1 LFNSSISKNI
11 FYLGT
16 EKSLQFLNQIFLIV
30 IIAPYLGA
38 DNYGLLSYSISLI
51 GILLVFSNWGFER
64 LVVIEIANSNTRK
77 HSSNI
82 VLNSFF
88 IRIILSIA
96 VLILFFITFYL
107 FPDVRDRTSKILLI
121 LLLNLIFNS
130 WIVFDAN
137 NQAKNNILNSVK
149 LKSISIII
157 IISYRFILYVN
168 HIEFE
173 QFVIS
178 YLVEQFLLLILFS
191 TNFFRQN
198 NKFLEFKIDFK
209 LIKRILKNGFYVAL
223 SGLCIL
229 VYSRLNQ
236 IIVNYYFDASF
247 LGSFSLIMNIVEI
260 PFSFA
265 SVLTILVLPFLSTLK
280 NQEELIKLERSIFF
294 IYFLLGIF
302 ISILFVIFSFAIN
315 KYFSNDF
322 PDFQD
327 HFIIA
332 ITMIPF
338 GFISYFVTLKMSAD
352 HKFKIY
358 LIMTLINTTLSATF
372 SILLIT
378 AFGKYGAT
386 WGYVSG
392 QIISAIITPFF
403 FLKSYHKTLLAGV
416 EMLLTPRSAIAFFV
430 MAYENNSVNV
440 KSSDI

>member
-1 LFNSSISKNI
+1 
-11 FYLGT
+11 
-16 EKSLQFLNQIFLIV
+16 
-30 IIAPYLGA
+30 
-38 DNYGLLSYSISLI
+38 
-51 GILLVFSNWGFER
+51 
-64 LVVIEIANSNTRK
+64 
-77 HSSNI
+77 
-82 VLNSFF
+82 
-88 IRIILSIA
+88 
-96 VLILFFITFYL
+96 
-107 FPDVRDRTSKILLI
+107 
-121 LLLNLIFNS
+121 
-130 WIVFDAN
+130 
-137 NQAKNNILNSVK
+137 
-149 LKSISIII
+149 
-157 IISYRFILYVN
+157 
-168 HIEFE
+168 
-173 QFVIS
+173 
-178 YLVEQFLLLILFS
+178 
-191 TNFFRQN
+191 
-198 NKFLEFKIDFK
+198 
-209 LIKRILKNGFYVAL
+209 
-223 SGLCIL
+223 
-229 VYSRLNQ
+229 
-236 IIVNYYFDASF
+236 
-247 LGSFSLIMNIVEI
+247 MNIVEI